1 MNYCYPPPDHYYMK
15 GKGPAEKNEDEE
27 MWYQEQSWI
36 FQNFLSKKSSTKG
49 KGEEGP
55 VKQEEKP

>member
-1 MNYCYPPPDHYYMK
+1 MK